1 MSKSTA
7 EKKINA
13 LVVEDDPES
22 MEMLTLIL
30 DTTDVIH
37 CVKATSGQEALERF
51 KTDKFQ
57 ITFLDIDIPSPNGLE
72 TLQQIKK
79 IDAEAKV
86 VMVTASSDINTV
98 KNAIAL
104 GAFGYVVKPFEPEKI
119 LASIEKLSR

>member
-1 MSKSTA
+1 MSTD

-30 DTTDVIH
+30 DTTDIVR
-37 CVKATSGQEALERF
+37 CERATSGQEALERF
-51 KTDKFQ
+51 KSNKFQ
-57 ITFLDIDIPSPNGLE
+57 ITFLDIDIPTPNGLE
-72 TLQQIKK
+72 TLQQIRK
-79 IDAEAKV
+79 IDPEAKV

-98 KNAIAL
+98 KNAIGL

-119 LASIEKLSR
+119 LASIKKLNQ